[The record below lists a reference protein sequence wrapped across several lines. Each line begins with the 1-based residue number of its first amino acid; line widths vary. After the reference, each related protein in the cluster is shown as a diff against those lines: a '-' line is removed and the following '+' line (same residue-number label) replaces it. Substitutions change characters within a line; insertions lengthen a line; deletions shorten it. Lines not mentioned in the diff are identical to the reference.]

1 MTQHRFRV
9 RGLRV
14 VHQHEPGR
22 LTAIALTVRAGA
34 RCDGR
39 HAGLAHLAEHML
51 FQGTNSLDQ
60 VALNRRAA
68 ELGGEHNAD
77 TGYEDISLTFEVFNE
92 DFAAEIAQLR
102 RRKLTGPRL
111 LKVADGVFASDMLNT
126 MGNAFTRAYYY
137 AKRGKY
143 LEDYDDL
150 LGADCPSLYHV
161 RDTWA
166 NFDALRTRVDERFRS
181 WLSKHAK
188 GPSHERL
195 SVLRKK

>member
-1 MTQHRFRV
+1 MPKIVVYDKATWHYEGDFPKDLPLKQAFVHI
-9 RGLRV
+9 GLF
-14 VHQHEPGR
+14 
-22 LTAIALTVRAGA
+22 LTWLVMRDLTSA
-34 RCDGR
+34 
-39 HAGLAHLAEHML
+39 
-51 FQGTNSLDQ
+51 T
-60 VALNRRAA
+60 
-68 ELGGEHNAD
+68 
-77 TGYEDISLTFEVFNE
+77 FNE